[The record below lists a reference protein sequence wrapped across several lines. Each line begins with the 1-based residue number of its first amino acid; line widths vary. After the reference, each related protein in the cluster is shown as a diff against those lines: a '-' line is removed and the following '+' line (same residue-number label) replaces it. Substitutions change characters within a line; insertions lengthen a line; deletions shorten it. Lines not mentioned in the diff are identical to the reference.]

1 MDLLNKIVSIHDPR
15 LAHLYGKNKWKI
27 IKIIDSENVQV
38 INLIE
43 NIEIKFTSGFCIK
56 HLPSVKLITTSNI
69 NNILQIFLNEKSNEL
84 LYKIFSIDGFV
95 RDISSFLKSYTT
107 QVETRFL
114 KCNNQW
120 VIPNKS
126 RNMPKNFFHNNN
138 NNTTIWYWNGIR
150 EGWLCKNYP
159 DERYNHYIEYA
170 T

>member
-1 MDLLNKIVSIHDPR
+1 MDILNKIVSIHDPR
-15 LAHLYGKNKWKI
+15 QSHLYGNNKWKI
-27 IKIIDSENVQV
+27 IKIIDSKNVQV

-43 NIEIKFTSGFCIK
+43 NIQIKFNSDFCIK
-56 HLPSVKLITTSNI
+56 NLPPVKLINKSNI
-69 NNILQIFLNEKSNEL
+69 NNIFKIFLNEKSNKL

-95 RDISSFLKSYTT
+95 RIISSFLKSYTT

-120 VIPNKS
+120 LIPYKS
-126 RNMPKNFFHNNN
+126 RNMPENIFHYNNS
-138 NNTTIWYWNGIR
+138 TIWYWNGIR